1 MMDLELYD
9 LCRQEPNLELM
20 LNTTVTQARTSGR
33 QIESITAER
42 PSTNDRF
49 EISAQIFV
57 DCTGDGA
64 LGYLAGAAFSM
75 GRESQAEYSESLAP
89 ISGDKKT
96 LGSTLLFQARR
107 HPAPMPFYPP
117 PWARSFSA
125 ESLKRRPFGRPGGDL
140 NLEYGFWW
148 LEWGGELDTIK
159 DNEIIRDELLAALM
173 GVWDFIKNH
182 SEVDA
187 QNWALE
193 WCGFL
198 PGKRE
203 SRRLTG
209 LHMLTESDL
218 MQNRAFQ
225 DAIATGGWP
234 IDTHP
239 PGGIDAVDEPP
250 CDQRPVPYL
259 YDIPLSSC
267 LSKD

>member
-1 MMDLELYD
+1 MDLQLYD

-20 LNTTVTQARTSGR
+20 LNTTVTQAKANGR
-33 QIESITAER
+33 QIVSITAKR

-64 LGYLAGAAFSM
+64 LATWPEPLFPWVANLKQSTPNLSLQYPAIKRPWAPRF
-75 GRESQAEYSESLAP
+75 YSKLDGTRTHA
-89 ISGDKKT
+89 
-96 LGSTLLFQARR
+96 LL
-107 HPAPMPFYPP
+107 PPP

-187 QNWALE
+187 ENWALE

-209 LHMLTESDL
+209 LHANGE
-218 MQNRAFQ
+218 RP
-225 DAIATGGWP
+225 DAKQGF
-234 IDTHP
+234 
-239 PGGIDAVDEPP
+239 PG
-250 CDQRPVPYL
+250 R
-259 YDIPLSSC
+259 
-267 LSKD
+267 